1 MLILLKKSLQ
11 LGLLLMA
18 SALSVEAQQ
27 LDMKR
32 FENMKP
38 RNIGPAATSG
48 RVTAIDAVHANPDI
62 IYVGTASGGLWKSEG
77 GGVSWQPVFD
87 KEKTAS
93 IGAVAIDQSNP
104 QVIWVGTGE
113 GNPRNSQSN
122 GNGVYKSIDGGR
134 SWQHLGLEAT
144 SNIHRIILHKNDP
157 NIAYVAA
164 LGTAWGDTKDRGVY
178 RTRDGGKT
186 WEKILYVNERT
197 GASDLVVDPANPNKM
212 LVNMWEYRRWPWFFK
227 SGGAGS
233 GLYMTLDGGNTWTKK
248 TKEDGLPEGEL
259 GKIGLAISK
268 SNPKIIYAL
277 IESKKNALYR
287 SEDGGFSWNKVAD
300 KNIGDRPFYYADLA
314 VDPQNENRLYNVF
327 SNVTVSED
335 GGKTFNT
342 LLGWDKIH
350 GDHHF
355 LWVHP
360 ENPNL
365 IMNGNDGGFAISRDR
380 GKTWRYAEN
389 LPVTQFYH
397 IAVDMD
403 TPYNVLG
410 GTQDNGTFK
419 GPSKVWRNS
428 GIRNSYWEEIAFGD
442 GFDVVTDTDN
452 TRYGYGMWQGG
463 NLMRLDFETGASKF
477 IKPVHPEGEFL
488 RFNWNAAI
496 AQDPHQT
503 KTIYYGSQYLHK
515 STDEG
520 KSWQIISPDLTTN
533 DPEKQKQNR
542 TGGLT
547 YDITGAENHTT
558 IIAIAPSA
566 VKQGVIWVGTDD
578 GNIQLTQDAG
588 KTWKNVAN
596 NIKGFPK
603 GSWVPQITASR
614 HKEGEAFVV
623 VNDYRRNNMAPYLYQ
638 TTDFGKTW
646 KNLVNPSKVD
656 GYTLSFTQD
665 PIEPKLMFV
674 GTEGGLYVSVDAGAN
689 WTKWTA
695 GYPNVS
701 TMDMVIHPRE
711 HDLAIATFGRSM
723 WILDDIRPLREIAQ
737 KGTKIMDEA
746 VHLYPVPDAYL
757 VSYREAAGTRFH
769 GDAMF
774 QGENLPFGAQLTFS
788 VNEIKT
794 ADKKDTVYIEV
805 SDAAGKVIRHMQ
817 VKAAPGMNRAF
828 WSLEHDAFRMPG
840 APKPKDQEPMQA
852 ARLVSPG
859 EYTVKVINGD
869 QVSTGKVVV
878 KTDPRLKIDAA
889 STQQTYALLD
899 ELTTYVKGVALAV
912 ANLQEAKESV
922 DAVVGKLEGQDKE
935 AMKQR
940 AELLK
945 KDINTLLQKVVPAED
960 VQGIFEDPALLG
972 VKIGEASSYFN
983 SPFTSVSGLFSKPTL
998 VYGAPTEGQKQVV
1011 AKLGRDVKMYLQEVN
1026 QFFQNDWS
1034 EFVKQTDQIK
1044 LTKSYAP
1051 VGL

>member
-1 MLILLKKSLQ
+1 MFKHFWK
-11 LGLLLMA
+11 GCFVLLL
-18 SALSVEAQQ
+18 LSVSITEAQQ
-27 LDMKR
+27 LDMAR
-32 FENMKP
+32 FKNIKP

-48 RVTAIDAVHANPDI
+48 RVTAIDAVHENPNI

-77 GGVSWQPVFD
+77 GGVTWQPIFD
-87 KEKTAS
+87 KEKAAS
-93 IGAVAIDQSNP
+93 IGAIAIDQTNP

-144 SNIHRIILHKNDP
+144 SNIHRIIINKNNP
-157 NIAYVAA
+157 NVVYVAA

-178 RTRDGGKT
+178 RTSDGGKS

-197 GASDLVVDPANPNKM
+197 GASELVVDPANPNKM
-212 LVNMWEYRRWPWFFK
+212 LVNMWEYRRWPWHFK

-248 TKEDGLPEGEL
+248 TSEDGLPEGEL
-259 GKIGLAISK
+259 GKIGLAIAR

-314 VDPQNENRLYNVF
+314 VDPANENRLYNVF

-335 GGKTFNT
+335 GGKTFKT
-342 LLGWDKIH
+342 LLGWDRIH

-355 LWVHP
+355 WWIHP
-360 ENPNL
+360 QNPNL
-365 IMNGNDGGFAISRDR
+365 IMNGNDGGLAISRDR
-380 GKTWRYAEN
+380 GTSWRFVEN

-403 TPYNVLG
+403 TPYNVMG
-410 GTQDNGTFK
+410 GTQDNGTFR

-442 GFDVVTDTDN
+442 GFDVVTDLDN
-452 TRYGYGMWQGG
+452 NRYGYGMWQGG
-463 NLMRLDFETGASKF
+463 NLMRLDYETGASKF
-477 IKPVHPEGEFL
+477 IKPVHPNGEFL

-496 AQDPHQT
+496 ARDPHNP
-503 KTIYYGSQYLHK
+503 KSIYFGSQYLHK

-520 KSWQIISPDLTTN
+520 QSWQIISPDLTTN

-558 IIAIAPSA
+558 IMAIAPSSL
-566 VKQGVIWVGTDD
+566 KQGVVWVGTDD
-578 GNIQLTQDAG
+578 GNIQLTQDGG
-588 KTWKNVAN
+588 KSWKNVAD
-596 NIKGFPK
+596 NIKGYPK
-603 GSWVPQITASR
+603 GAWVPQITASR

-623 VNDYRRNNMAPYLYQ
+623 VNDYRRNNLAPYLYH
-638 TTDFGKTW
+638 TTDYGKTW
-646 KNLVNPSKVD
+646 KNLVSAAKVD

-665 PIEPKLMFV
+665 PVAPKLMFL
-674 GTEGGLYVSVDAGAN
+674 GTEGGLYTSIDAGAN
-689 WTKWTA
+689 WAKWTA

-737 KGTKIMDEA
+737 QGTQLLDEA
-746 VHLYPVPDAYL
+746 VHVYSIPDAYL
-757 VSYREAAGTRFH
+757 VSYREAGGTRFH
-769 GDAMF
+769 GDAMY
-774 QGENLPFGAQLTFS
+774 QGENQPFGAQISYS
-788 VNEIKT
+788 VKEVKT
-794 ADKKDTVYIEV
+794 ADKKDTVYVEV
-805 SDAAGKVIRHMQ
+805 SDAAGKLIRHMQ
-817 VKAAPGMNRAF
+817 VKAEPGMNRFF
-828 WSLEHDAFRMPG
+828 WSLEHDAVKMPG
-840 APKPKDQEPMQA
+840 ASKQKENQPLEA

-869 QVSTGKVVV
+869 AVASSKVQV
-878 KTDPRLKIDAA
+878 KTDPRLEADPAA
-889 STQQTYALLD
+889 LQQTYALLD
-899 ELTTYVKGVALAV
+899 EFTGYVKGVAQAV
-912 ANLQEAKESV
+912 TNLQEAKASV
-922 DAVVGKLEGQDKE
+922 DAVVEKLEGAEKV
-935 AMKQR
+935 AMQQQGEK
-940 AELLK
+940 LK
-945 KDINTLLQKVVPAED
+945 KQLDLLLQKVIPAED
-960 VQGIFEDPALLG
+960 VQGIFEDPALIS

-983 SPFTSVSGLFSKPTL
+983 SPFGSVSGVFAKPTP
-998 VYGAPTEGQKQVV
+998 VSGAPTEGQKLVV
-1011 AKLGRDVKMYLQEVN
+1011 ARLGKEVKAYLQEVN
-1026 QFFQNDWS
+1026 NFFQNDWNG
-1034 EFVKQTDQIK
+1034 FVKQTDQIK
-1044 LTKSYAP
+1044 ITRDYQP
-1051 VGL
+1051 IGL